1 MPLDESTK
9 NILSA
14 EKLEMMKE
22 SAVLI
27 NFARGGLIDEKALK
41 ERILSKKIAGVAL
54 DVFDIEP
61 PIEEEFAFLEN
72 VVITPHIGGS
82 SEEAILT
89 MGLSAIESL
98 ENAKEALSFL
108 KE

>member
-1 MPLDESTK
+1 MNNKLKEVINVGTGMPLSIK
-9 NILSA
+9 S
-14 EKLEMMKE
+14 
-22 SAVLI
+22 
-27 NFARGGLIDEKALK
+27 
-41 ERILSKKIAGVAL
+41 LSKKIAGVAL

-61 PIEEEFAFLEN
+61 PIDEEFAFLEN